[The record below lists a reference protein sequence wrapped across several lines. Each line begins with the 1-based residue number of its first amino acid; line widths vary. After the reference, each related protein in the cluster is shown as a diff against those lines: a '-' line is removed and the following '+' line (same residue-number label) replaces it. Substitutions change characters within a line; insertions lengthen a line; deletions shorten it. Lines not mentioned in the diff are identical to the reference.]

1 MKQPFSKKYLT
12 YDIAVLWIRSEK
24 YNQKV
29 RFSDRVKP
37 VCLPQL
43 SQSMDEF
50 YEGFEAICFFQSEF
64 RSKNFQEKTFALPTC
79 FSQHKK
85 LKNMQMALEFLKNF
99 EIFRSEFQLVNQMAL
114 P

>member
-37 VCLPQL
+37 VCLSQL

-50 YEGFEAICFFQSEF
+50 YKGY
-64 RSKNFQEKTFALPTC
+64 
-79 FSQHKK
+79 
-85 LKNMQMALEFLKNF
+85 
-99 EIFRSEFQLVNQMAL
+99 
-114 P
+114 